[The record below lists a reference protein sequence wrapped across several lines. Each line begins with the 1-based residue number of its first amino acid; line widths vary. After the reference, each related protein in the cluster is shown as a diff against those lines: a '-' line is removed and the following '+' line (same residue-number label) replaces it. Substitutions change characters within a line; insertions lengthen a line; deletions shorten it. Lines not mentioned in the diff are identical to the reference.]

1 MRGNP
6 FPLHY
11 ELSVQIKVV
20 GEQEETQGGTWFSNT
35 PPPKISWLEE
45 ESISEKGNGFRSED
59 LEGLIS
65 PQVAC
70 PLMPT
75 SLG

>member
-20 GEQEETQGGTWFSNT
+20 GNRKKLKVGLGSLT

-45 ESISEKGNGFRSED
+45 ESISEKGSGFRSED

>member
-6 FPLHY
+6 FPLHH

-20 GEQEETQGGTWFSNT
+20 GNRKKLKVGLGSLT

-45 ESISEKGNGFRSED
+45 ESISEKGSGFRSED

-70 PLMPT
+70 PPMPT